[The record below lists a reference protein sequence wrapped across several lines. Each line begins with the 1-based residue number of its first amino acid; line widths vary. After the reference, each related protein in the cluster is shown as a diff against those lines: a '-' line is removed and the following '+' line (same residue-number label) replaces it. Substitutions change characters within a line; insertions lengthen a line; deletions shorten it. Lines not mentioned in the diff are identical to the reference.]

1 MRGATLIHCREQ
13 SFITSQLRGGR
24 WLQGNN
30 GWVWFLKRL
39 YLGWSILKM
48 HKIWGGLKRY
58 RTGILCKSCQTI
70 LSLKQIHVS
79 LKSTDCKKIHSR
91 GSLPEANFNY
101 PYRIIEPTVLDC
113 VKPLGVPPMHRVFI
127 KNSSKRRKV

>member
-1 MRGATLIHCREQ
+1 M
-13 SFITSQLRGGR
+13 
-24 WLQGNN
+24 
-30 GWVWFLKRL
+30 
-39 YLGWSILKM
+39 KM
-48 HKIWGGLKRY
+48 QKIWGGLKRC
-58 RTGILCKSCQTI
+58 RTGILCKSCQSI

-113 VKPLGVPPMHRVFI
+113 VKPLGLPPMHRVFI
-127 KNSSKRRKV
+127 KNSS